1 MRGTSNRSPGDRE
14 EGRKS
19 PWVVIVANGPNDLAA
34 LAVSRIKN
42 PAQIFAFADG

>member
-1 MRGTSNRSPGDRE
+1 LCDGNRA

-19 PWVVIVANGPNDLAA
+19 PWVVIVSNGPNDLATP
-34 LAVSRIKN
+34 AVPRIKN